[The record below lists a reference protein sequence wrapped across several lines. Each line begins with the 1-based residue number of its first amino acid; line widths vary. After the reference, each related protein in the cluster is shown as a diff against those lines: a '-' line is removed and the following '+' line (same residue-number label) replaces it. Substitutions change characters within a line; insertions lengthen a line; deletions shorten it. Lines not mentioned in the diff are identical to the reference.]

1 MSTPKNKNN
10 NQLIEMKKKLKELED
25 KIIKVE
31 KKNVSLEGRIEQLES
46 VNAVMSKVN
55 DELTRELDR
64 LDQYSRRSNVIVKN
78 VFLPEEETQEQLE
91 HKIHKIIKKDLKME
105 SAVND
110 IDKLHRTGKVKS
122 SNGKKLQNVIIR
134 FKTHASRYAVF
145 KEKKKLKNVKICPNL
160 TRRRGK
166 LWYDASQFIQQ
177 IPEIDFAYADIHG
190 DLKFRL
196 VEEHQGKIVFPFDSL
211 DGLKEIIKE
220 LGFHLIE

>member
-10 NQLIEMKKKLKELED
+10 NQMIEMKKKLKELED

-31 KKNVSLEGRIEQLES
+31 KKNVSLEGRIVQLES

-122 SNGKKLQNVIIR
+122 SNGKKTTKCYYTL
-134 FKTHASRYAVF
+134 
-145 KEKKKLKNVKICPNL
+145 
-160 TRRRGK
+160 
-166 LWYDASQFIQQ
+166 
-177 IPEIDFAYADIHG
+177 
-190 DLKFRL
+190 
-196 VEEHQGKIVFPFDSL
+196 
-211 DGLKEIIKE
+211 
-220 LGFHLIE
+220 